1 EIGQGADPV
10 EVWKSAYA
18 LFNGTGKLQ
27 GAKEGGNREL
37 KRWRTM
43 AVSTGEVDME
53 TFVAGAGRRAKAGQ
67 LVRLL
72 NIPMSR
78 AVVFHGCK
86 NGKQHA
92 DAIKDAYQNNYGA
105 AGREWIRWLA
115 EHREDAVAA
124 VRTAEERWRNLVPS
138 DYGEQVHR
146 VASRFAVLEAALLL
160 GKVITGWDEQSCRD
174 AIQHSYNAWIGVFG
188 TGNKEIEQIIEQ
200 AVSFLS
206 TFGMRRFAPLP
217 YDEQSLPINE
227 LAGYRSKGNHS
238 DDPVLFYVLPTVF
251 RTEVARGFD
260 SGQFARTLCEA
271 GILKKSPSDK
281 GYQTLTPRLRHV
293 GNIRLRS
300 YLLVQLDESE
310 GAEQ

>member
-1 EIGQGADPV
+1 
-10 EVWKSAYA
+10 
-18 LFNGTGKLQ
+18 
-27 GAKEGGNREL
+27 
-37 KRWRTM
+37 
-43 AVSTGEVDME
+43 
-53 TFVAGAGRRAKAGQ
+53 
-67 LVRLL
+67 
-72 NIPMSR
+72 
-78 AVVFHGCK
+78 
-86 NGKQHA
+86 
-92 DAIKDAYQNNYGA
+92 
-105 AGREWIRWLA
+105 
-115 EHREDAVAA
+115 
-124 VRTAEERWRNLVPS
+124 
-138 DYGEQVHR
+138 
-146 VASRFAVLEAALLL
+146 
-160 GKVITGWDEQSCRD
+160 
-174 AIQHSYNAWIGVFG
+174 
-188 TGNKEIEQIIEQ
+188 IEQ

-260 SGQFARTLCEA
+260 SGQFASTLCEA

-281 GYQTLTPRLRHV
+281 GYQTLTPRLRHM